1 MAVVA
6 KHDENYVATGLAVTN
21 NASKTVSYLLVDPVT
36 GYLVVSNTSPA
47 PASTAPSA
55 PIPRDS
61 NHRTVVAGVSSV
73 DKTTIIPISVDPA
86 TGNIIIK
93 FV

>member
-6 KHDENYVATGLAVTN
+6 KHDENHVATGLAVTN
-21 NASKTVSYLLVDPVT
+21 DVSQTVSYLLIDPVT
-36 GYLVVSNTSPA
+36 GFLLIANTSPA

-55 PIPRDS
+55 PIPRDV
-61 NHRTVVAGVSSV
+61 NRRTVVAGVSSV

-86 TGNIIIK
+86 TGNIIVT